1 MLEVT
6 YCLLAGSRTS
16 GHRAFVISVF
26 NCSKLL
32 ITLFSP
38 SSNRICE
45 PASAGSAPPERA
57 RIVSRR
63 AASRS
68 GGGAHAAVVVRSV
81 RRGMDSIRSHAL
93 AMDEDTEQAL
103 ATGNPAGISDDWT
116 SLILAIDYLLVL
128 DNDEWSKKLAV
139 LTREALYL
147 LEPET
152 GEPDPLMP
160 FGRTWWRIAVKD
172 FADVQYVASERS
184 LRICTSNLFERDAQL
199 AEAPKCSDIRR
210 WHGVIGAVWHE
221 LTEPSALKTAFES
234 CLPGDMP
241 SLGPKRPS
249 SPGIG
254 SSWLTQQSR
263 PWRADALPPI
273 LALGTLLK
281 ERDGLL
287 WGGWTERTF
296 VLMRSGQL
304 LYYLRTPDSNDEV
317 LGDLRGV
324 IELDAAVIEERPLDE
339 EEAAEL
345 PEGLGLGLG
354 YPNPNPNPNHNP
366 NPNPQAAEL
375 PECSPSFLL
384 ITPAE
389 EPEAQPFYEWP
400 KRCAT
405 LAVR

>member
-1 MLEVT
+1 MFSVLELGLV
-6 YCLLAGSRTS
+6 
-16 GHRAFVISVF
+16 SVRV
-26 NCSKLL
+26 LH
-32 ITLFSP
+32 
-38 SSNRICE
+38 
-45 PASAGSAPPERA
+45 PARA
-57 RIVSRR
+57 RIVSRLGR
-63 AASRS
+63 IAQPC
-68 GGGAHAAVVVRSV
+68 GAHRV

-93 AMDEDTEQAL
+93 AVDEDSEQAL

-317 LGDLRGV
+317 TQPP
-324 IELDAAVIEERPLDE
+324 RPRAHPNHHPRPRLH
-339 EEAAEL
+339 
-345 PEGLGLGLG
+345 PHPH
-354 YPNPNPNPNHNP
+354 PNPNPKLLPGAGRPARRDRARRGRHRGE
-366 NPNPQAAEL
+366 AARRGGGGR
-375 PECSPSFLL
+375 
-384 ITPAE
+384 A
-389 EPEAQPFYEWP
+389 A
-400 KRCAT
+400 RG
-405 LAVR
+405 VRVRVRVP

>member
-1 MLEVT
+1 MDSEKEAAVARWRRPKVADAN
-6 YCLLAGSRTS
+6 AG
-16 GHRAFVISVF
+16 
-26 NCSKLL
+26 
-32 ITLFSP
+32 
-38 SSNRICE
+38 
-45 PASAGSAPPERA
+45 PPPP
-57 RIVSRR
+57 V
-63 AASRS
+63 AAS
-68 GGGAHAAVVVRSV
+68 G
-81 RRGMDSIRSHAL
+81 
-93 AMDEDTEQAL
+93 
-103 ATGNPAGISDDWT
+103 PAG
-116 SLILAIDYLLVL
+116 
-128 DNDEWSKKLAV
+128 
-139 LTREALYL
+139 
-147 LEPET
+147 
-152 GEPDPLMP
+152 
-160 FGRTWWRIAVKD
+160 
-172 FADVQYVASERS
+172 
-184 LRICTSNLFERDAQL
+184 TSNLFERDAQL

-241 SLGPKRPS
+241 SLGRRPS

-296 VLMRSGQL
+296 VLMQNGQL
-304 LYYLRTPDSNDEV
+304 LYYLRTPDSNDEVLGDLANPSPDPDPNPNPNPNSNPDPDPNPDPNPDQV

-345 PEGLGLGLG
+345 PE
-354 YPNPNPNPNHNP
+354 
-366 NPNPQAAEL
+366 
-375 PECSPSFLL
+375 CSPSFLL
-384 ITPAE
+384 ISTAE

-405 LAVR
+405 LACRGETAAQQAQWLGKLRGAIEALRIHRSKAPASAASAAASALRRRRHTPPPGTP

>member
-1 MLEVT
+1 ME
-6 YCLLAGSRTS
+6 S
-16 GHRAFVISVF
+16 
-26 NCSKLL
+26 
-32 ITLFSP
+32 SP
-38 SSNRICE
+38 
-45 PASAGSAPPERA
+45 
-57 RIVSRR
+57 
-63 AASRS
+63 
-68 GGGAHAAVVVRSV
+68 
-81 RRGMDSIRSHAL
+81 
-93 AMDEDTEQAL
+93 L
-103 ATGNPAGISDDWT
+103 ATSNPAGISDDWT

-128 DNDEWSKKLAV
+128 DNEEWTKKVAV

-172 FADVQYVASERS
+172 FADVQYVSSERS

-241 SLGPKRPS
+241 SLGRRPS

-296 VLMRSGQL
+296 VLMQNGQL
-304 LYYLRTPDSNDEV
+304 LYYLRTPDSND
-317 LGDLRGV
+317 
-324 IELDAAVIEERPLDE
+324 
-339 EEAAEL
+339 
-345 PEGLGLGLG
+345 
-354 YPNPNPNPNHNP
+354 
-366 NPNPQAAEL
+366 
-375 PECSPSFLL
+375 
-384 ITPAE
+384 
-389 EPEAQPFYEWP
+389 
-400 KRCAT
+400 
-405 LAVR
+405 